1 MTYGTTPYGAA
12 PYGTPDITPNRYAPT
27 YNIKYALNT
36 RKLDGTKPEIPPTI
50 VVTETPLGGISST
63 STIQLNEFNYDST
76 TVTPTI
82 NNCQLN
88 IDRSSLDQTHELVSL
103 TPTICSVNNTTGA
116 VTSISSGT
124 CKVAVYTPYHVLGF
138 NRSFSTTAIVVSTAF
153 KSWTAPTS
161 LGAHINSEIR
171 AMIVGKTPGAATQSV
186 LSSTSGGVQL
196 PNHIR
201 NANLF
206 TGSLDLSAISIYN
219 SSYNSN
225 IFPVVLISPRHVM
238 AGHVGANPGSQFIF
252 KTPGGSYEIRTVI
265 SQSIVP
271 EPTSGVNY
279 VGYLDSE
286 ITSITPMK
294 LLPSTWEQYL
304 PCLIQ
309 DQVFLN
315 FPVLNK
321 GWTEGDFIRILN
333 LNKVYTFTEGYP
345 KITYLQGP
353 ALDVDIAPWSSSV
366 ISGDSNGPVFIP
378 INGQPVLLHCMNY
391 SSGGDFYSDD
401 LTGIQSAMTSLGSG
415 TVTYADLSAFPTY

>member
-1 MTYGTTPYGAA
+1 MTYGTTSYGVA
-12 PYGTPDITPNRYAPT
+12 PYGTPGITPDRYDPV
-27 YNIKYALNT
+27 YNIRYSNT
-36 RKLDGTKPEIPPTI
+36 RILRSTPPELVPTI
-50 VVTETPLGGISST
+50 LVTEMPTGGSSST
-63 STIQLNEFNYDST
+63 EAVILNDINIT
-76 TVTPTI
+76 RNTVATSI
-82 NNCQLN
+82 NNYNLN
-88 IDRSSLDQTHELVSL
+88 IVRSSYDQTYDLVNA
-103 TPTICSVNNTTGA
+103 TPSICTLDNSGNVAHITNG
-116 VTSISSGT
+116 TSRIII
-124 CKVAVYTPYHVLGF
+124 YTPYHILNYLRILVD
-138 NRSFSTTAIVVSTAF
+138 SSTTITYTWN
-153 KSWTAPTS
+153 SWTPGS

-415 TVTYADLSAFPTY
+415 TLTYADLSAFPTY